1 VALALDA
8 NGSITKY
15 SDQYWSTA
23 GLNLAVSFF

>member
-8 NGSITKY
+8 NGSVTKY
-15 SDQYWSTA
+15 TNQYWSTA